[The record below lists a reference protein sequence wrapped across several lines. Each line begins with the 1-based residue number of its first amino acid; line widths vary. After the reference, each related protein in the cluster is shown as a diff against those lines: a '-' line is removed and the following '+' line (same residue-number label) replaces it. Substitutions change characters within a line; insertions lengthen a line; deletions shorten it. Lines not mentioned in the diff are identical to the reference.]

1 MMGKERA
8 LLLSSLLFVGSLYGV
23 ELNKNLSLDISI
35 TSVYQEAKF
44 FKDLSGSVGKGS
56 IATDIGLNFHP
67 TDEDQAQLTF
77 SFAAGNALNPTFEDK
92 GFTLVPYA
100 DDLENDLKNI
110 NGRNRD
116 YLLEAWYQHT
126 FRWEGLK
133 ISPTVGIIDST
144 AYIDDNAYANDET
157 TQFMNDVF
165 VNNPLARLPSYD
177 LGGVI
182 EIEKE
187 NLTVK
192 GLVMNTKNDQGQDY
206 DYYAVQLGYSL
217 NVPSLGSGNYRIYY
231 YRTTKDFE
239 NSRGERDYIEGIG
252 LSLDQELNQYLGSF
266 LRLGL
271 NTHPSTGDYKNLLSG
286 GVQLSGNLWNR
297 SKDIF
302 AVGWAYLDGNPK
314 VSGIKNSI
322 VGEAYY
328 KIPLTEYSD
337 LTLDGQYYTEKHTD
351 QSLGAWAFG
360 LRLNVSF

>member
-1 MMGKERA
+1 
-8 LLLSSLLFVGSLYGV
+8 
-23 ELNKNLSLDISI
+23 
-35 TSVYQEAKF
+35 
-44 FKDLSGSVGKGS
+44 
-56 IATDIGLNFHP
+56 
-67 TDEDQAQLTF
+67 
-77 SFAAGNALNPTFEDK
+77 
-92 GFTLVPYA
+92 
-100 DDLENDLKNI
+100 
-110 NGRNRD
+110 
-116 YLLEAWYQHT
+116 
-126 FRWEGLK
+126 
-133 ISPTVGIIDST
+133 VGIIDST

-165 VNNPLARLPSYD
+165 VNNPLAQLPSYD

-182 EIEKE
+182 QIEKE

-239 NSRGERDYIEGIG
+239 NYQGERDYIEGIG

-271 NTHPSTGDYKNLLSG
+271 NTNQSTGDYKNLLSG

-302 AVGWAYLDGNPK
+302 AVGWAYLDGNSK

-351 QSLGAWAFG
+351 QSLGAWALA